1 MSDFPPLGVTVM
13 PEWFQC
19 EGIAPVLDRVQA
31 MGATAIATSPYVL
44 EVAPDGEGG
53 REPPADGEA
62 GRVRPLDRAL
72 FGRTELWVR
81 TAPSF
86 VHDDRRYAGLRYQPS
101 PPSALTTRH
110 AGLIDDVVAEAARRG
125 LAVHLQVMAA
135 SPPGYRV
142 QFSAATPED
151 QCLGPD
157 GATHA
162 ARVDRNAS
170 LASGEVVAYVA
181 ALVAELAERYPS
193 VAGFRLDWP
202 EYPPYDLTSALFDF
216 NPAATQRMA
225 AAGDDPRD
233 VARRVLAWRADM
245 RQAARSAAGQ
255 GPEAAGRAL
264 DAAGWDALFADA
276 GPLAA
281 LFAAKRGAARALLA
295 AVRSALDGVPG
306 PRRLLEP
313 QAFPP
318 PFHRISGFP
327 LGELAGIADRIG
339 IKLYTMHWPMIARY
353 WARDLAG
360 DAGAAALDA
369 LTAAIAQRFALTD
382 GLADGTQ
389 LRYPE
394 PHDAHPVGAAAQ
406 RAKLAAAQAGASGVP
421 ITAFVH
427 SYGPL
432 ADVVARYA
440 LAAQAGT
447 ALWINRYGYLS
458 DAKIAALAAHR
469 REGAARPDA
478 RANP

>member
-1 MSDFPPLGVTVM
+1 MSDSPPLGVTVM

-19 EGIAPVLDRVQA
+19 EGIAPVLDRVQS

-44 EVAPDGEGG
+44 EVAADGEGG

-86 VHDDRRYAGLRYQPS
+86 VHDRRRYAGLRYQPS

-110 AGLIDDVVAEAARRG
+110 AGLVDNVLAEAARRG
-125 LAVHLQVMAA
+125 LAVYLQVMAA

-142 QFSAATPED
+142 QFSAATAED

-157 GATHA
+157 GATHS

-170 LASGEVVAYVA
+170 LASSDVVAYVA

-202 EYPPYDLTSALFDF
+202 EYPPYDMTSALFDF
-216 NPAATQRMA
+216 NRAATQRMA

-233 VARRVLAWRADM
+233 VARRALAWRADV
-245 RQAARSAAGQ
+245 RQAARSAAGR
-255 GPEAAGRAL
+255 GADEVGRAL
-264 DAAGWDALFADA
+264 DAAGWGELFADT
-276 GPLAA
+276 GRLAA
-281 LFAAKRGAARALLA
+281 LFAAKRGASRALLA
-295 AVRSALDGVPG
+295 AVRRALDGVPG

-327 LGELAGIADRIG
+327 LGELDGIADRIG

-360 DAGAAALDA
+360 DADPAALDA
-369 LTAAIAQRFALTD
+369 LTAAIAQRFELTD
-382 GLADGTQ
+382 GLADGAS
-389 LRYPE
+389 LRYPD
-394 PHDAHPVGAAAQ
+394 PHEAHPVGATAQ
-406 RAKLAAAQAGASGVP
+406 RAKLATAQAAASGVP

-432 ADVVARYA
+432 ADVVSRHA
-440 LAAQAGT
+440 LAAEAGT
-447 ALWINRYGYLS
+447 AMWVNRYGYLS
-458 DAKIAALAAHR
+458 DAKIAALAARR
-469 REGAARPDA
+469 RERAARVSEGA
-478 RANP
+478 RA

>member
-19 EGIAPVLDRVQA
+19 EGIAAVLDRVQS

-86 VHDDRRYAGLRYQPS
+86 VHDRNRYAGLRYQPS

-110 AGLIDDVVAEAARRG
+110 ADLIDNVLAEAASRG
-125 LAVHLQVMAA
+125 LAVYLQVMAA

-142 QFSAATPED
+142 QFSAAAAED

-157 GATHA
+157 GAPHS

-193 VAGFRLDWP
+193 VGGFRLDWP

-216 NPAATQRMA
+216 HPAATQKMA

-233 VARRVLAWRADM
+233 VARRALAWRADV
-245 RQAARSAAGQ
+245 RQAARAAAGK
-255 GPEAAGRAL
+255 GPAEVGRAL
-264 DAAGWDALFADA
+264 DAAGWGALFADA

-281 LFAAKRGAARALLA
+281 LFATKRGASRALLA
-295 AVRSALDGVPG
+295 AVRRALDGVPG

-360 DAGAAALDA
+360 DADPAALDA
-369 LTAAIAQRFALTD
+369 LTAAIAQRFGLTD
-382 GLADGTQ
+382 GLADDAR

-394 PHDAHPVGAAAQ
+394 PHEAHPVGAISQ
-406 RAKLAAAQAGASGVP
+406 RAKLTTAQVVTSGVP

-440 LAAQAGT
+440 LAADAGT

-469 REGAARPDA
+469 RGVTA
-478 RANP
+478 RAGRHAGA

>member
-1 MSDFPPLGVTVM
+1 MSDLPPLGVTVM

-62 GRVRPLDRAL
+62 GRVRPLDRPL

-86 VHDDRRYAGLRYQPS
+86 VHDRGRYAGLRYQPS

-110 AGLIDDVVAEAARRG
+110 AGLIDNVLAEAASRG
-125 LAVHLQVMAA
+125 LAVYLQVMAA

-157 GATHA
+157 GAMHA

-170 LASGEVVAYVA
+170 LASGDVVAYVA

-216 NPAATQRMA
+216 NRAATQRMA

-233 VARRVLAWRADM
+233 VARRALAWREDL
-245 RQAARSAAGQ
+245 RQAARFAAGQ
-255 GPEAAGRAL
+255 GPAEVGRAL
-264 DAAGWDALFADA
+264 DAAGWGDLFADA

-281 LFAAKRGAARALLA
+281 LFAAKRGASRALLV
-295 AVRSALDGVPG
+295 AVRRALDGVPG

-318 PFHRISGFP
+318 PLHRISGFP

-360 DAGAAALDA
+360 DADRAALDA
-369 LTAAIAQRFALTD
+369 LTAAIAQRLEFTD
-382 GLADGTQ
+382 GLADGAR

-394 PHDAHPVGAAAQ
+394 PHEAHPVGAYAQ
-406 RAKLAAAQAGASGVP
+406 RAKIATAQVATSGVP

-440 LAAQAGT
+440 LAADAGT

-458 DAKIAALAAHR
+458 DAKIAALAASR
-469 REGAARPDA
+469 RERAARA
-478 RANP
+478 EHANP

>member
-1 MSDFPPLGVTVM
+1 MSDFPALGVTVM

-81 TAPSF
+81 TAPSL
-86 VHDDRRYAGLRYQPS
+86 VHDRRRYIGLRYQPS

-110 AGLIDDVVAEAARRG
+110 AGLIDDVLAEAASRG
-125 LAVHLQVMAA
+125 LAVYLQVMAA

-142 QFSAATPED
+142 QFSAATAED

-170 LASGEVVAYVA
+170 LASSEVVAYVA

-225 AAGDDPRD
+225 ASGDDPRA
-233 VARRVLAWRADM
+233 VARRALAWRADV
-245 RQAARSAAGQ
+245 RQAARSAAGRA
-255 GPEAAGRAL
+255 PDEVGRAL
-264 DAAGWDALFADA
+264 DAAGWGELFADA
-276 GPLAA
+276 GRLAA
-281 LFAAKRGAARALLA
+281 LFAAKRDASRTLLA
-295 AVRSALDGVPG
+295 AVRRALDGVPG

-327 LGELAGIADRIG
+327 LGGLAGIAVRIG
-339 IKLYTMHWPMIARY
+339 I
-353 WARDLAG
+353 
-360 DAGAAALDA
+360 
-369 LTAAIAQRFALTD
+369 
-382 GLADGTQ
+382 
-389 LRYPE
+389 
-394 PHDAHPVGAAAQ
+394 
-406 RAKLAAAQAGASGVP
+406 
-421 ITAFVH
+421 
-427 SYGPL
+427 
-432 ADVVARYA
+432 
-440 LAAQAGT
+440 
-447 ALWINRYGYLS
+447 
-458 DAKIAALAAHR
+458 
-469 REGAARPDA
+469 
-478 RANP
+478 

>member
-1 MSDFPPLGVTVM
+1 MTDFPPLGVTVM

-19 EGIAPVLDRVQA
+19 EGIAPVLDRVQS

-44 EVAPDGEGG
+44 EVAADGEGG

-86 VHDDRRYAGLRYQPS
+86 VHDRRRYAGLRYQPS

-110 AGLIDDVVAEAARRG
+110 ATLLDNVLAEAAGRG
-125 LAVHLQVMAA
+125 LAVYLQVMAA

-142 QFSAATPED
+142 QFSAATAGD

-157 GATHA
+157 GAAHS

-170 LASGEVVAYVA
+170 LASSDVVAYVA

-202 EYPPYDLTSALFDF
+202 EYPPYDMTSALFDF
-216 NPAATQRMA
+216 NRAATQRMA
-225 AAGDDPRD
+225 AAGEDPRD
-233 VARRVLAWRADM
+233 VARRVLAWRADV
-245 RQAARSAAGQ
+245 RQAARSATGRGAD
-255 GPEAAGRAL
+255 EVVRAL
-264 DAAGWDALFADA
+264 DAAGWGELLADT
-276 GPLAA
+276 GRLAA
-281 LFAAKRGAARALLA
+281 LFAAKRGASRALLA
-295 AVRSALDGVPG
+295 AVRRALDGVPG

-327 LGELAGIADRIG
+327 LGDLDGIADRIG

-360 DAGAAALDA
+360 DADPAALDA
-369 LTAAIAQRFALTD
+369 LTAAIAQRFELTD
-382 GLADGTQ
+382 GLADGAL
-389 LRYPE
+389 LRYPD
-394 PHDAHPVGAAAQ
+394 PHEAHPVGATAQ
-406 RAKLAAAQAGASGVP
+406 RAKLATAQAAASGVP

-432 ADVVARYA
+432 ADVVSRHA
-440 LAAQAGT
+440 LAAEAGT
-447 ALWINRYGYLS
+447 AMWVNRYGYLS

-469 REGAARPDA
+469 REGAARVA
-478 RANP
+478 EGAGA